1 MAGDSKDVARAHLA
15 DAGVEE
21 LPDDWDVVTL
31 GDLFTEDRG
40 IAVGVMYPGDHDPDG
55 VPLIKAGDLNGSIIN
70 PHPDFRI
77 SKDKHHEYR
86 RTALEGGELLMTLVG
101 NVGQCAVVPPRMAG
115 WNTARAVAVMRLVD
129 SSETHFVQQ
138 CLLSRPLQHLM
149 DVWCNTTVQATLNL
163 KEIRQLP
170 LPWPPKQSRDA
181 IAAFGKALDDK
192 IELNRRMN
200 ATLEAMARALFQ
212 SWFVDFD
219 PVRAKLDGRPPAAL
233 DPATAALFPD
243 SLQDSAIGPIP
254 HGWSMKDLGEIADF
268 DKGLSY
274 KGEGLAEEGG
284 MPMVNL
290 GCFTGRG
297 LFNAD
302 RVKRYTGEYRER
314 HLVHAGDLVI
324 ANTDMTQNRIIIGS
338 PALVPELNGAKEF
351 LFTHHVFAVRFKTG
365 AELWRRYVFFTLLK
379 PEFREIAEGFSTG
392 TTVLALPRDGLVNYS
407 LCLPPIPLL
416 EAFEKQVGPILG
428 AFDANL
434 HQSRTL
440 ATLRDTL
447 LPKLLS
453 GEISQETTS

>member
-1 MAGDSKDVARAHLA
+1 MAGESKEVARAHLA
-15 DAGVEE
+15 DAGVED

-40 IAVGVMYPGDHDPDG
+40 IAVGVMYPGDHVPDG

-70 PHPDFRI
+70 PQPDFRI

-86 RTALEGGELLMTLVG
+86 RTALEGGELIMTLVG

-115 WNTARAVAVMRLVD
+115 WNTARAVAVMRLAD

-170 LPWPPKQSRDA
+170 LPWPPKKSRDA

-200 ATLEAMARALFQ
+200 ATLEAMARTLFQ

-219 PVRAKLDGRPPAAL
+219 PVRAKLDGRKPIGL
-233 DPATAALFPD
+233 DETTAALFPD
-243 SLQDSAIGPIP
+243 SFQDSEAGHIPKGWTVGKVSNLATLNRGAVNPGDFPTETFDHFSLPAFDNGRTPKVELGSAIMSNKFTVTPTSVLLSKLNPHIP
-254 HGWSMKDLGEIADF
+254 RIWLPDLHASRRSICSTEF
-268 DKGLSY
+268 
-274 KGEGLAEEGG
+274 
-284 MPMVNL
+284 MVACSKP
-290 GCFTGRG
+290 GVSREY
-297 LFNAD
+297 LF
-302 RVKRYTGEYRER
+302 
-314 HLVHAGDLVI
+314 
-324 ANTDMTQNRIIIGS
+324 S
-338 PALVPELNGAKEF
+338 
-351 LFTHHVFAVRFKTG
+351 LFTSSAFASI
-365 AELWRRYVFFTLLK
+365 YSTLV
-379 PEFREIAEGFSTG
+379 TG
-392 TTVLALPRDGLVNYS
+392 TTGSHQRIRPESVLDMKIVISSPS
-407 LCLPPIPLL
+407 LIR
-416 EAFEKQVGPILG
+416 AFTDITKPM
-428 AFDANL
+428 FDRINRNTE
-434 HQSRTL
+434 QSRTL

-453 GEISQETTS
+453 GELSVS

>member
-1 MAGDSKDVARAHLA
+1 MAGDSKEVARAHLA

-40 IAVGVMYPGDHDPDG
+40 IAVGVMYPGEHDPDG

-70 PHPDFRI
+70 PKPDFRI
-77 SKDKHHEYR
+77 SKDKHREYR

-101 NVGQCAVVPPRMAG
+101 NVGQCAVVPPSMAG
-115 WNTARAVAVMRLVD
+115 SNTARAVAVMRLSD
-129 SSETHFVQQ
+129 SSDTHFVQQ

-233 DPATAALFPD
+233 DPATAALFPEHLED
-243 SLQDSAIGPIP
+243 SELGHIPKGWMAQRLPDAIEVNPRRTLKSGMIAPYLD
-254 HGWSMKDLGEIADF
+254 MKNLPTQGH
-268 DKGLSY
+268 S
-274 KGEGLAEEGG
+274 AEE
-284 MPMVNL
+284 VI
-290 GCFTGRG
+290 
-297 LFNAD
+297 D
-302 RVKRYTGEYRER
+302 REFSSGTKFQN
-314 HLVHAGDLVI
+314 GDTLL
-324 ANTDMTQNRIIIGS
+324 ARIT
-338 PALVPELNGAKEF
+338 PCLENG
-351 LFTHHVFAVRFKTG
+351 KTG
-365 AELWRRYVFFTLLK
+365 YVDFLEDGQVGWGSTEYIVLSPKPPLPPQFGYLLA
-379 PEFREIAEGFSTG
+379 RSDALRTHAIQNMTG
-392 TTVLALPRDGLVNYS
+392 TSGRQRVPSECFRTFWLAV
-407 LCLPPIPLL
+407 PPPAIAKRFDELTAPLI
-416 EAFEKQVGPILG
+416 AKIK
-428 AFDANL
+428 ANSTE
-434 HQSRTL
+434 SRTL

-453 GEISQETTS
+453 GELSVK